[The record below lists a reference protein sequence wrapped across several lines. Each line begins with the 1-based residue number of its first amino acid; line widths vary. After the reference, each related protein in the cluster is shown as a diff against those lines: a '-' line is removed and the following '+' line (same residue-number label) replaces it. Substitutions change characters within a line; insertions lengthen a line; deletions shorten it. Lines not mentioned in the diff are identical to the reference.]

1 MEDSVSDSST
11 SAMNDLRG
19 RGFQPIRSSS
29 GSPDSASLPVVN
41 IDERTLDFSE
51 EEIGSSPKTSAISS
65 APDSSSTA
73 AVSTLGAARTGSDSV
88 AVFLDEEI
96 PSMLARKSQCPDFF
110 PLVSAALA
118 SAATTSTPASFD
130 SFLESSAEIAASS
143 LTPSVSDSFSNS
155 SSSIGS
161 TFFDAFPPK

>member
-1 MEDSVSDSST
+1 
-11 SAMNDLRG
+11 MNDLRG

-29 GSPDSASLPVVN
+29 GSPDSASLPFVN
-41 IDERTLDFSE
+41 IDERTLDFSG

-73 AVSTLGAARTGSDSV
+73 AVSASTFGAARTGSDSV
-88 AVFLDEEI
+88 AVFLDEEM

-118 SAATTSTPASFD
+118 SAAITSTPASFD
-130 SFLESSAEIAASS
+130 SFLESSAEITASS
-143 LTPSVSDSFSNS
+143 LTSSVSDSFSNS